1 MRKLID
7 WILNLLFPLPDIEGN
22 WTNVRMRRLLGPIEG
37 KGDDVSETTIADIKH
52 GRTWRHI

>member
-37 KGDDVSETTIADIKH
+37 KEKKNEHKSSKSASQYCL
-52 GRTWRHI
+52 